1 MARTGIPKRIP
12 DRDLSTV
19 PRGEYL
25 DMPQLLDVKSAA
37 AFLGVSKS
45 YLDKSRC
52 EGTLKGRTPPPKF
65 VRVENKVYYR
75 LSTLTAWLDALEERV
90 AI

>member
-1 MARTGIPKRIP
+1 MARAGVPKRIP

-19 PRGEYL
+19 PRGKYL
-25 DMPQLLDVKSAA
+25 DMPQLLDVKQAA

-52 EGTLKGRTPPPKF
+52 EGVLKGRTPPPMH
-65 VRVENKVYYR
+65 VRVEGKIYYKF
-75 LSTLTAWLDALEERV
+75 STLTAWLDALVER
-90 AI
+90 AAS

>member
-1 MARTGIPKRIP
+1 MGRAGIPKSIQ

-19 PRGEYL
+19 PRGHFL
-25 DMPQLLDVKSAA
+25 VLNVKQAA

-52 EGTLKGRTPPPKF
+52 EGTLRGRTPPPKF
-65 VRVENKVYYR
+65 VRVEGKIYYK
-75 LSTLTAWLDALEERV
+75 LSTLVAWLDALDERS
-90 AI
+90 AS